1 MHTVGVSGSP
11 FHALFHM
18 LPVLPTTDQPLK
30 LSPGNVDAHASHC
43 MICISRRTTS
53 CAQLRLSLLCVKIV
67 WLAAPSTAGT
77 FKVCHTSCG
86 KKWRM
91 WLFAKDVGLRAVVL
105 VHGMHDFDRRVNK
118 RCQCMHASA
127 FALNANVSILAG
139 LEECHPA

>member
-1 MHTVGVSGSP
+1 MCAVTAVLAVCQDCLAGSAV
-11 FHALFHM
+11 HRM
-18 LPVLPTTDQPLK
+18 QE
-30 LSPGNVDAHASHC
+30 LSN
-43 MICISRRTTS
+43 
-53 CAQLRLSLLCVKIV
+53 LN
-67 WLAAPSTAGT
+67 

-105 VHGMHDFDRRVNK
+105 VHGMHAFDRKVNK